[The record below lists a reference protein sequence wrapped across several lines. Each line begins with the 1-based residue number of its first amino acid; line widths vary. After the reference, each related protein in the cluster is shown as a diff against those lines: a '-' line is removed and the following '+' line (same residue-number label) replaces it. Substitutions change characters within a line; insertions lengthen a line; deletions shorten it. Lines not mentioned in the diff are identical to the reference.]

1 MSSTPSNKKG
11 GMGRGL
17 GALGLGGPVAAPPAP
32 ASTAAAPSSAPAQP
46 APSSPAPETNA
57 PRPLPSNT
65 STNGNGATPSPVLTS
80 APVPPLDHKTGL
92 KLVPITS
99 IAPNPYQ
106 PRKHIDPDILAELAQ
121 SIRENGLIQPPVV
134 SYNPD
139 YDPHYKPTDEE
150 ETGPVKKERKAR
162 YLLIAGERRWQASKL
177 AGFTEIPVVLK
188 EATPIQMLE
197 MALVENIQRAD
208 LNPLE
213 EAQAYQQL
221 MLEFKLT
228 QEKVAQRV
236 GKSRAAVA
244 NSLRLFDLPD
254 SVLKSVYQNVISE
267 GHARALLMVRNPN
280 RQHQLLQDII
290 TKQYSVRQTEEM
302 ARRLNAIDATADFAP
317 ADQKVKLM
325 PAERENRDLEDKF
338 REALGVRVNLSRSQ
352 KGGQERGKLTIEWDT
367 PEQLD
372 KIYNNIVGID
382 VEI

>member
-1 MSSTPSNKKG
+1 
-11 GMGRGL
+11 MGRGL
-17 GALGLGGPVAAPPAP
+17 GALGLGGPLPTVAPP
-32 ASTAAAPSSAPAQP
+32 
-46 APSSPAPETNA
+46 PEA
-57 PRPLPSNT
+57 LPQAEVEKSDLPPIRPVSL
-65 STNGNGATPSPVLTS
+65 NGTLTS
-80 APVPPLDHKTGL
+80 APVANPAAERKTGL
-92 KLVPITS
+92 KQVPITS

-139 YDPHYKPTDEE
+139 YDPDYKETDEE
-150 ETGPVKKERKAR
+150 ATGPVKKERRAR

-177 AGFTEIPVVLK
+177 AGFVEIPVVLK

-221 MLEFKLT
+221 MREFKLT
-228 QEKVAQRV
+228 QEAVAQRV

-254 SVLKSVYQNVISE
+254 NILDSVYKNVITE

-280 RQHQLLQDII
+280 KQNQLLQDII
-290 TKQYSVRQTEEM
+290 TKQYSVRETEEM
-302 ARRLNAIDATADFAP
+302 ARRLNALDATAGFIPTAEKP
-317 ADQKVKLM
+317 RLS
-325 PAERENRDLEDKF
+325 PAERENRDLEEKF
-338 REALGVRVNLSRSQ
+338 REVLGVRVNLSRSN
-352 KGGQERGKLTIEWDT
+352 KGGKLTIQWENDD
-367 PEQLD
+367 ELD
-372 KIYNNIVGID
+372 NIYSKIVPADI
-382 VEI
+382 